1 MTLPRSTI
9 ESIDDIAHYLK
20 LIAKELKR
28 HNDRE
33 DQHVES
39 KNKLIAKELKQM
51 NEREEAKIRGE
62 EERYIYADND
72 ESFP

>member
-1 MTLPRSTI
+1 MTLSRSTI

-33 DQHVES
+33 EQITPPAISSTD
-39 KNKLIAKELKQM
+39 
-51 NEREEAKIRGE
+51 
-62 EERYIYADND
+62 D
-72 ESFP
+72 

>member
-1 MTLPRSTI
+1 MTLSRSTT

-39 KNKLIAKELKQM
+39 KNKLIAKEL
-51 NEREEAKIRGE
+51 NESSDLYQI
-62 EERYIYADND
+62 D
-72 ESFP
+72 

>member
-1 MTLPRSTI
+1 MTLSKSTT

-39 KNKLIAKELKQM
+39 KNKLIAKEL
-51 NEREEAKIRGE
+51 NESSDLYQI
-62 EERYIYADND
+62 D
-72 ESFP
+72 

>member
-1 MTLPRSTI
+1 MCVRTSDAMTLSRSTI

-39 KNKLIAKELKQM
+39 KNKLIAKEL
-51 NEREEAKIRGE
+51 NESSDLYQI
-62 EERYIYADND
+62 D
-72 ESFP
+72 

>member
-1 MTLPRSTI
+1 MTLSRSTS

-33 DQHVES
+33 DQHVEN
-39 KNKLIAKELKQM
+39 KNKLIAKELNQ
-51 NEREEAKIRGE
+51 I
-62 EERYIYADND
+62 D
-72 ESFP
+72 

>member
-1 MTLPRSTI
+1 MCVRTSDAMTLSRSTT

-33 DQHVES
+33 DQHVEN
-39 KNKLIAKELKQM
+39 KNKLIAKELNQ
-51 NEREEAKIRGE
+51 I
-62 EERYIYADND
+62 D
-72 ESFP
+72 